1 MDASR
6 SMMQVASQSME
17 VYKQS
22 QRRHHIPAIHT
33 HIPATR
39 IEHQHWSESEG
50 GRLMTVDDERVLM
63 LRALRKGVAPAQLC
77 SVGGVVMRIRLRCQ
91 HCSAAQTAI
100 ARSQRPSEMS
110 LVGTRNLMP
119 VPRGENLRAEFSRC

>member
-22 QRRHHIPAIHT
+22 QTRHHIPAIDT

-39 IEHQHWSESEG
+39 IEHQDWSESEG

-63 LRALRKGVAPAQLC
+63 LRALRKG
-77 SVGGVVMRIRLRCQ
+77 
-91 HCSAAQTAI
+91 
-100 ARSQRPSEMS
+100 
-110 LVGTRNLMP
+110 
-119 VPRGENLRAEFSRC
+119 NLRTTFAALAGSSCAFD